1 MCRGC
6 RSGLKKNGGLYW
18 PENMNWNGSMEK
30 SERTYWAVYAHEEK
44 LNIWRNGELVGE
56 IPQSEFPALILEMAQ
71 ALRNKAAQR
80 EEL

>member
-1 MCRGC
+1 
-6 RSGLKKNGGLYW
+6 
-18 PENMNWNGSMEK
+18 MEK

-56 IPQSEFPALILEMAQ
+56 IPQAEFPALILEMAQ